1 MVSKINK
8 EEDMRISEIEKKFSS
23 EETLNEVLDECKE
36 DFEKID
42 YLSGLMKD
50 SITDNP
56 IEAKKALNE
65 LTGVYMSLKIV
76 LAEAETQKKNRELKY
91 YTNIKMETQNSGKKF
106 VSAST
111 EKEASSSVANYRRI
125 RNIIE
130 AYVESALRGISTLQS
145 VLKYCGEELKL
156 SGGNNQQ

>member
-1 MVSKINK
+1 
-8 EEDMRISEIEKKFSS
+8 MRISEIEKKFSS

-145 VLKYCGEELKL
+145 ILKYISLEMTILRQNENK
-156 SGGNNQQ
+156 